1 MKVTDD
7 LQGERFFVMKEEAG
21 KLVRYATPL
30 FLVLILVEISDLIF
44 AVDSIPA
51 IFAITTDPFI
61 VLTSN
66 IFAILGLRA
75 MYFLLA
81 GVADRFSLLKYGLA
95 IVLMFIGVKMLLI
108 DIYKIPVGFSL
119 AVVAVIIGASV
130 WASLRKEAR
139 AHRD

>member
-1 MKVTDD
+1 
-7 LQGERFFVMKEEAG
+7 
-21 KLVRYATPL
+21 
-30 FLVLILVEISDLIF
+30 
-44 AVDSIPA
+44 
-51 IFAITTDPFI
+51 

-95 IVLMFIGVKMLLI
+95 VVLMFIGVKMLLI
-108 DIYKIPVGFSL
+108 DVYKIPVGFSL

-139 AHRD
+139 AEKG